1 MANTKKHPRVK
12 NCAQNMIKE
21 TVDESVS
28 NKVGSLNQDVNSL
41 SKDVNELKT
50 QLPEITTG
58 LSNVN
63 EALMSIKSDI
73 TNMKTRA
80 DMPSKSMLGVIA
92 IAIAIIFV
100 VAYIFDIVRFYNS

>member
-28 NKVGSLNQDVNSL
+28 NKVGNLNQDVNSL

-63 EALMSIKSDI
+63 DALMSIKSDI

-80 DMPSKSMLGVIA
+80 DTPKSMLGVIA
-92 IAIAIIFV
+92 IGIAIIFV